1 MKRSRHKPANV
12 YLVLFYDLGGVHV
25 QGVFSSKAEAKGF
38 MKDQGLVGHNF
49 GIEMWVL
56 DSGEEGVELG

>member
-1 MKRSRHKPANV
+1 MKV
-12 YLVLFYDLGGVHV
+12 FLVLFYDLGGVHV

-56 DSGEEGVELG
+56 DSGEEGVEIG